1 MKIEVKIT
9 ATKLHIGV
17 KRGEGI
23 HVDFVRMQLG
33 ALLLRCSPYRVIQLH
48 HKAIHRGVKRVL
60 LGVS

>member
-1 MKIEVKIT
+1 MKIK

-17 KRGEGI
+17 KRGKNI

-33 ALLLRCSPYRVIQLH
+33 ALLLRRSPYRVILSY

-60 LGVS
+60 LGAP